1 MKEKRNTVLAG
12 GVLLIAVLGRL
23 IPHTSNFTPVESV
36 ALFAGA
42 YLSARY
48 FAFLLPLI
56 VLYLTDLFL
65 NNTILRS
72 FYTSDEGIIWYKNYM
87 LYSAVSLIAIVAIGS
102 LIKGKIKLWTV
113 GLGALSG
120 SLLFFLVSNF
130 GVWIHSTVYPKSMT
144 GLVECYTLALPFL
157 RNSILS
163 NLLFTAVLFGAY
175 EWAKS
180 KVPSAVEV

>member
-1 MKEKRNTVLAG
+1 MKENKNTILAG
-12 GVLLIAVLGRL
+12 GILLIAVLGRL

-48 FAFLLPLI
+48 FAFLLPLV
-56 VLYLTDLFL
+56 VLYITDLFL
-65 NNTILRS
+65 NNTILRA
-72 FYTSDEGIIWYKNYM
+72 FYAADDGFIWYKNYM
-87 LYSAVSLIAIVAIGS
+87 LYSAVSLIVIVAIGS
-102 LIKGKIKLWTV
+102 LIKGKIKMWTV
-113 GLGALSG
+113 GLGAISG

-130 GVWIHSTVYPKSMT
+130 GVWIHSTIYPKTVT

-163 NLLFTAVLFGAY
+163 TVLFTAVLFGMY
-175 EWAKS
+175 ELAKR
-180 KVPSAVEV
+180 KVPSFIEG